1 MVGSETVWVRF
12 CSNFEGFPRD
22 LFGHTFETLRFVV
35 IKRKKT
41 KVNID
46 ETRVHRVNEPGFSN
60 KENHPDM
67 ERHTDKVTDLFIIG
81 GGINGCG
88 IARDA
93 AGRGLSVT
101 LAEMNDLASA
111 TSSAST
117 KLFHGGLRY
126 LEYFE
131 FRLVREALIER
142 ETLLRA
148 MPHISWP
155 MRFVLPYHKDM
166 RFDSETPT
174 SRLLSTVMPWMK
186 GRRPAWLI
194 RLGLF
199 MYDHL
204 GGRKILPGTS
214 SLDLQSA
221 PEGVPLQYKFHTAY
235 EYSDCW
241 IEDSRLV
248 VLNARDAEARGANI
262 LVRTEVLAAKRVDDL
277 WEITIRDK
285 QSGDTQTVQAKMLI
299 NAGGPWVGDII
310 QNKIHVDSRE
320 GVRLVRG
327 SHIVT
332 PKLYDHDKCY
342 FFQGEDGRIIF
353 SIPYE
358 RDFTLIGTTD
368 QDHPDPAELPICTE
382 TEQDYLCAFAS
393 KYFLKPVTR
402 DDIVWTYS
410 GVRPLYDDGASS
422 ATAAT
427 RDYTLK
433 VDAQGGA
440 PVLNVFGGK
449 ITTYRRLAESA
460 MDKVSEHFPDL
471 PGPWTAGV
479 SLPGG
484 DFPVGG
490 VPDLVEALLADYP
503 FLDRVWAQRLV
514 RAYGTEAK
522 TILGDAK
529 SVSDLGDDFGATLTA
544 RELAWLM
551 DKEYARTAEDV
562 VWRRNKM
569 GLRLSAEQIAGI
581 QGWMD
586 RKTKPVA
593 VNA

>member
-1 MVGSETVWVRF
+1 MARPV
-12 CSNFEGFPRD
+12 
-22 LFGHTFETLRFVV
+22 
-35 IKRKKT
+35 KT
-41 KVNID
+41 
-46 ETRVHRVNEPGFSN
+46 T
-60 KENHPDM
+60 
-67 ERHTDKVTDLFIIG
+67 TTDLFIIG

-93 AGRGLSVT
+93 AGRGLTVA

-166 RFDSETPT
+166 RFESETPT
-174 SRLLSTVMPWMK
+174 SKLLSFVMPWMK

-194 RLGLF
+194 RLGLWL
-199 MYDHL
+199 YDNL
-204 GGRKILPGTS
+204 GGRKILPGTETL
-214 SLDLQSA
+214 SLQGTA
-221 PEGVPLQYKFHTAY
+221 EGAPLQPRFEKAY

-248 VLNARDAEARGANI
+248 VLNARDAEARGARI
-262 LVRTEVLAAKRVDDL
+262 MTRTKVLSASRDGDLWRIETRTEG
-277 WEITIRDK
+277 RDE
-285 QSGDTQTVQAKMLI
+285 VQVHHARMLV

-310 QNKIHVDSRE
+310 HQKVRINSTE

-332 PKLYDHDKCY
+332 RKLYDHDKCY
-342 FFQGEDGRIIF
+342 FFQGTDGRIIF

-358 RDFTLIGTTD
+358 TDFTLIGTTD
-368 QDHPDPAELPICTE
+368 AEHADPA
-382 TEQDYLCAFAS
+382 Q
-393 KYFLKPVTR
+393 KPVCTPEEQR
-402 DDIVWTYS
+402 YLIDFANQYFAQDLSDDDVIWTYS

-433 VDAQGGA
+433 VDTQGGA
-440 PVLNVFGGK
+440 PLLNIFGGK

-460 MDKVSEHFPDL
+460 LEKIGQHMPVDK
-471 PGPWTAGV
+471 GPWTAGV
-479 SLPGG
+479 PLPGG
-484 DFPVGG
+484 DFPVDG
-490 VPDLVEALLADYP
+490 VPALVADLRARFDFLTEA
-503 FLDRVWAQRLV
+503 WARRLV
-514 RAYGTEAK
+514 RAYGTEAAS
-522 TILGDAK
+522 ILGNAK
-529 SVSDLGDDFGATLTA
+529 TAADLGQDFGATLTA
-544 RELAWLM
+544 AEVSWLM
-551 DKEYARTAEDV
+551 TNEYAVTAQDV
-562 VWRRNKM
+562 IWRRNKL
-569 GLRLSAEQIAGI
+569 GLRMTGQQEQELDA
-581 QGWMD
+581 WMAQ
-586 RKTKPVA
+586 RR
-593 VNA
+593 